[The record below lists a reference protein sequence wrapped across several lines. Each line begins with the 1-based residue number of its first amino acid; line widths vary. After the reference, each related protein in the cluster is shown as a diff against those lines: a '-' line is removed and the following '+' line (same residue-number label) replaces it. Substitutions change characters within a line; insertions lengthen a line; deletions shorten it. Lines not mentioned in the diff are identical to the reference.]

1 MADLHGHCDATHRYR
16 ATGICPYW
24 EIIVL
29 ESRFVTLF
37 IGSFSKKDSLD
48 AALVVFVITLAQLI
62 LQQCFK
68 PFRETAEEAAH
79 WSSANRMAVT
89 SYACQLV
96 VLLVGVVSIFLGPAV
111 AENKAL
117 SLALGIVAVVALA
130 APLTLTVMIIRR
142 KAGVYIHTAAAV
154 AVAAVGMEQP
164 GTEEDDGSGNEKKAT
179 GASMV
184 NPLALTTE

>member
-1 MADLHGHCDATHRYR
+1 M
-16 ATGICPYW
+16 
-24 EIIVL
+24 L

-48 AALVVFVITLAQLI
+48 AALVVFVITLAQLV

-111 AENKAL
+111 AENQAL

-142 KAGVYIHTAAAV
+142 KAGVYIHTAATV

-179 GASMV
+179 GASVV
-184 NPLALTTE
+184 NPLALATE